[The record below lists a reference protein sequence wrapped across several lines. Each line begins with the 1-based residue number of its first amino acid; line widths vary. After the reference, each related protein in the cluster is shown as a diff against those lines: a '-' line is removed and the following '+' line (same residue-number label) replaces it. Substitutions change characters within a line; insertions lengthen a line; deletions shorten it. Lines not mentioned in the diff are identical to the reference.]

1 MTEPKKPGRP
11 RLDNVR
17 VILRLPP
24 DVHEALESQPRG
36 KKSAFITMLV
46 RAWLKRNKSA

>member
-17 VILRLPP
+17 VILRLPQ
-24 DVHEALESQPRG
+24 DVIETIDTQPKC
-36 KKSAFITMLV
+36 KKSAFITQLV
-46 RAWLKRNKSA
+46 RAWAKRNKKI